1 MEPKRLRPE
10 SLEKEEKVE
19 EEAASKKEQLLVKQ
33 PKGMRIGG
41 NFVAKDIKF
50 EHKLDRKYF
59 RQEVVDLSK
68 SLLGKL
74 FVRETPKGVM
84 KAVIVETEAYKA
96 PLDKACHAYNSTH
109 RYMQIRRLKRQSTSG
124 STGDLSTYT
133 PSICLR
139 MFALMWSQGWK
150 VSQRLC

>member
-1 MEPKRLRPE
+1 MEPKRLRPV

-19 EEAASKKEQLLVKQ
+19 EEAAYKKEESLVKQ
-33 PKGMRIGG
+33 SKLMRIGG

-50 EHKLDRKYF
+50 EQKLDRKYF

-84 KAVIVETEAYKA
+84 KAVIVET
-96 PLDKACHAYNSTH
+96 
-109 RYMQIRRLKRQSTSG
+109 
-124 STGDLSTYT
+124 
-133 PSICLR
+133 
-139 MFALMWSQGWK
+139 
-150 VSQRLC
+150 